1 MKSIVAAL
9 MLVASLLLGGCGYNT
24 IQTQDEAVKA
34 SWSEVVNQ
42 YQRRADL
49 IPNLVNTVK
58 GFAAQEEKVLV
69 GVTEARARATSIQVT
84 PELLNNPQALQKFQ
98 AAQGD
103 LTTALK
109 SLLMV
114 TENYPQLKS
123 DQNFRD
129 LQAQLEGTENR
140 ITVARNRYI
149 AAVQE
154 YNGTIRKF
162 PSNLTAMVFSYE
174 VKPNFTVEN
183 EAAISAAETGHVVFG
198 TLHTSSA
205 QGTINRII
213 DAFPTNQQEQV
224 RTQLSTAIIGVVSQA
239 LLPKIGGGRVAAYE
253 ILVVT
258 PAIGNLIRENK
269 TFRINSAIQ
278 TGAKLGMVLLDD
290 NLFQLWES
298 GKVTEEAVL
307 MKAQAPDD
315 LAARIAKAKAGVF
328 DDEDDINRRAKDM

>member
-34 SWSEVVNQ
+34 AWSEVVNQ

-162 PSNLTAMVFSYE
+162 PSNLTAMIFSYE

-183 EAAISAAETGHVVFG
+183 EAAISAA
-198 TLHTSSA
+198 
-205 QGTINRII
+205 
-213 DAFPTNQQEQV
+213 PTV
-224 RTQLSTAIIGVVSQA
+224 D
-239 LLPKIGGGRVAAYE
+239 
-253 ILVVT
+253 
-258 PAIGNLIRENK
+258 
-269 TFRINSAIQ
+269 F
-278 TGAKLGMVLLDD
+278 
-290 NLFQLWES
+290 
-298 GKVTEEAVL
+298 
-307 MKAQAPDD
+307 AP
-315 LAARIAKAKAGVF
+315 IK
-328 DDEDDINRRAKDM
+328 